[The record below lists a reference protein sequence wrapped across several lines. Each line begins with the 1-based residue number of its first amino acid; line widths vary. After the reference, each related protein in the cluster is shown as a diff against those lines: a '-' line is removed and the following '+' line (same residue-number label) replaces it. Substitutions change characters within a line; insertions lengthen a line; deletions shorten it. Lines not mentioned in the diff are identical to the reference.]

1 VGVLVTWMSFA
12 FGARELRRDA
22 LIMLETHIV
31 KSSLISHLVL
41 ILVFHLVLT
50 LKLHLTLLLVHCL
63 ISLMELDI
71 AHMVLVHER
80 TTSCL
85 DALVMTHILV
95 VVIVPHVGM
104 IFLLESLTPA
114 LSLDTWTV
122 HVFPI
127 VVLVPLVQRVMCKRL

>member
-1 VGVLVTWMSFA
+1 M
-12 FGARELRRDA
+12 
-22 LIMLETHIV
+22 
-31 KSSLISHLVL
+31 KSSLISRLVL

-63 ISLMELDI
+63 ISLMELAI
-71 AHMVLVHER
+71 AHMILVHER

-85 DALVMTHILV
+85 DTLVTTHILI

-114 LSLDTWTV
+114 LSLDTWTI
-122 HVFPI
+122 HVFPSM
-127 VVLVPLVQRVMCKRL
+127 VLVPLVQRVMCKRL